1 MNTLKA
7 IVTMSLV
14 LLLNT
19 SLSAVVVTVPG
30 DAPTIQAGINA
41 ASAGDTVLVAAGTYT
56 GNGNHDIDF
65 GGKAV
70 VVMSANG
77 PVVTIVDVQGNS
89 GNLRR
94 GFIFQSGEGSG
105 SVVKGFTIKN
115 GWDREG
121 GAIACRNGSSPV
133 IEDNI
138 IVDNTAADAANGE
151 GGGIFCEDG
160 SSPSIVG
167 NIVKDNL
174 SDGEGGGIFCRD
186 FASPSIEDNVI
197 ANNITLNDGGGI
209 AVRDNSFPTV
219 IHTILWDDAAPV
231 GSEIHVEGGST
242 ITVTFSDV
250 EGGFTGNGNINAD
263 PEFVLVNNQDV
274 RLLGESPCI
283 DTGNPVSFDADG
295 TRRDI
300 GAHFFDQDDFLT
312 IYLTPDELEV
322 APGGQ
327 IGVTYTLINRMP
339 QVEPFWILTQ
349 ISLPS
354 GGMFPLV
361 GPDQFSLPADFTA
374 QVHLMHDVPLMTP
387 DQRYGYKTLIGVPPS
402 TLYDEDSFTLRV
414 VSP

>member
-1 MNTLKA
+1 MGNEILEN
-7 IVTMSLV
+7 V
-14 LLLNT
+14 
-19 SLSAVVVTVPG
+19 AV
-30 DAPTIQAGINA
+30 
-41 ASAGDTVLVAAGTYT
+41 
-56 GNGNHDIDF
+56 
-65 GGKAV
+65 
-70 VVMSANG
+70 
-77 PVVTIVDVQGNS
+77 
-89 GNLRR
+89 
-94 GFIFQSGEGSG
+94 
-105 SVVKGFTIKN
+105 SV
-115 GWDREG
+115 
-121 GAIACRNGSSPV
+121 
-133 IEDNI
+133 
-138 IVDNTAADAANGE
+138 
-151 GGGIFCEDG
+151 GGGVICRDG
-160 SSPSIVG
+160 SSPALNENTFSG
-167 NIVKDNL
+167 NTA
-174 SDGEGGGIFCRD
+174 GQR
-186 FASPSIEDNVI
+186 
-197 ANNITLNDGGGI
+197 GGGI

-300 GAHFFDQDDFLT
+300 GAHFFDQYDFLT
-312 IYLTPDELEV
+312 IYLTPDELKV

-349 ISLPS
+349 ITLPS